1 MWTKLKTEIDGI
13 KNRQI
18 EQGGKLDSIARA
30 LVSLGVILGVI
41 GVVVIVAF
49 CIYHRKT

>member
-18 EQGGKLDSIARA
+18 EQGGKLDVIAQG
-30 LVSLGVILGVI
+30 LVSLGVILGII
-41 GVVVIVAF
+41 GVVAVVAF